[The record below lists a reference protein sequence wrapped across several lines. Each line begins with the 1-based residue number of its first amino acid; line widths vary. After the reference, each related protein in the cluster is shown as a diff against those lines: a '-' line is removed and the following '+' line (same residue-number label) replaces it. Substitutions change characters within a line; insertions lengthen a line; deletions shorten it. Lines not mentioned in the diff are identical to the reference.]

1 MWRYLH
7 LQKVL
12 HRDLKLGNMFLH
24 RDMTLKIGDFGLA
37 TIFRYVYQGLTI
49 LQFLTRQPSFLN
61 FIGCSSQELLI
72 HVRYHINWKILRRP
86 TDLHL
91 SDEDQDPRCK
101 IFIFFQYYTLVFAEL
116 YLFLVRIKWTHN
128 LSFFLAVLRIRFI
141 LIGVRIRPKITI
153 IKHVVYTTR

>member
-1 MWRYLH
+1 MTYRYRREECFAKTFKSLIKAILAQFVPIMWRYLH

-101 IFIFFQYYTLVFAEL
+101 FFSIIIL
-116 YLFLVRIKWTHN
+116 LFL
-128 LSFFLAVLRIRFI
+128 LSCTFF
-141 LIGVRIRPKITI
+141 
-153 IKHVVYTTR
+153 